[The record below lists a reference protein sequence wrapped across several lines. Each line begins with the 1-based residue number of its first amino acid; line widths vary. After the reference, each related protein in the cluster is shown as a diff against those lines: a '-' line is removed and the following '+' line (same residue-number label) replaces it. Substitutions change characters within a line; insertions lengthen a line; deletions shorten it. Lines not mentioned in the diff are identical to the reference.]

1 MVIKY
6 NYLFQFAVEKVI
18 FTICNRSP
26 APTGEEDKFV
36 QNVEFMLKAKRK
48 GLVVW
53 LEDGKLNVE
62 PDVLIQ
68 LMLGAPIAAKNRQGQ
83 LSHSEESLRPTNA
96 ASGFTSDRRLLQET
110 PKHMG
115 EFPSQEVRH
124 NPTSYGGEC
133 TVSSDVL
140 VLKTRIR

>member
-1 MVIKY
+1 MLTQY
-6 NYLFQFAVEKVI
+6 HYLFQFAVEKVI
-18 FTICNRSP
+18 FTICNRCP
-26 APTGEEDKFV
+26 APTGEEDKFFK
-36 QNVEFMLKAKRK
+36 NVERMLKAKRK

-96 ASGFTSDRRLLQET
+96 A
-110 PKHMG
+110 
-115 EFPSQEVRH
+115 
-124 NPTSYGGEC
+124 GG
-133 TVSSDVL
+133 VFI
-140 VLKTRIR
+140 TRFAL